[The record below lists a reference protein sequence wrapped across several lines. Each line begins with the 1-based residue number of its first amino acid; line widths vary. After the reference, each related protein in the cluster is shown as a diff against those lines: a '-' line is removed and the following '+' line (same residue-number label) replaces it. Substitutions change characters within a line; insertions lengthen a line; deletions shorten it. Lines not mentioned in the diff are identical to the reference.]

1 MKISKARIDKSGLA
15 LAKDTVDDV
24 DEYFAL
30 EDAFNEYR
38 KSHLQPLTETTLE
51 LQQWLGNY
59 GGKYYIAQRL
69 KRKPQILR
77 KLIRL
82 SVRLTQLQ
90 DIGGCRIIVDTN
102 NEVDKL
108 YSFIIS
114 KVEKQNH
121 FQLTRVTDYREK
133 GRDDTG
139 YRALHLL
146 LLRDE
151 RKLELQIRSRIQH
164 YWSESIERTS
174 VIYGYHLKEK
184 EGDEDVI
191 QYFKKLSD
199 VFYEIEA
206 NREPSSFQKLHL
218 DYFRRLAEKII
229 RKSDKNK
236 VFDSY
241 VNEGIIKTLITIE
254 ANKKS
259 LFNNWILV
267 FDWNTGAF
275 VSWDVVDR
283 DPETAIRAYVEHENQ
298 FPARQGFEVVLIGSS
313 DVSTIQQ
320 THSHYFGIE
329 SYESILEGL
338 EQSVIGF
345 NRRMDI
351 DTDARRILLTL
362 HRRDCWGGKSIT
374 VATLKNHFCKN
385 VLSFDS
391 ALEILVEKNLV
402 IRASANS
409 PVSLNLKERTR
420 IEQYF

>member
-1 MKISKARIDKSGLA
+1 MKISNARIDKAGLA

-24 DEYFAL
+24 DEYFEL
-30 EDAFNEYR
+30 EEVFDEYR

-51 LQQWLGNY
+51 LQHWLNSY
-59 GGKYYIAQRL
+59 GSNYYIAQRL
-69 KRKPQILR
+69 KRKPQIIR
-77 KLIRL
+77 KLKRL

-90 DIGGCRIIVDTN
+90 DVGGCRIIVDTN

-108 YSFIIS
+108 YAYIS
-114 KVEKQNH
+114 KKVQEQE
-121 FQLTRVTDYREK
+121 QLKLSRATDYRQQ

-139 YRALHLL
+139 YRALHLMF
-146 LLRDE
+146 LRDG

-164 YWSESIERTS
+164 YWSESIERSS

-184 EGDEDVI
+184 EGHEDVI

-206 NREPSSFQKLHL
+206 KREPTAFQKLHL
-218 DYFRRLAEKII
+218 DYFRRLAEEII

-241 VNEGIIKTLITIE
+241 VNEDIIKTLTAIE
-254 ANKKS
+254 ARKKS
-259 LFNNWILV
+259 VFNNWIIV

-283 DPETAIRAYVEHENQ
+283 DPEAAIRAYVEHENQ
-298 FPARQGFEVVLIGSS
+298 FASTQGYEVVLIGSS

-320 THSHYFGIE
+320 THSHYFGIDT
-329 SYESILEGL
+329 YENILEGL
-338 EQSVIGF
+338 EQSVVGF

-351 DTDARRILLTL
+351 DTDARKILLSL
-362 HRRDCWGGKSIT
+362 HRRNYWGGRGVA
-374 VATLKNHFCKN
+374 VATLRNHICKN
-385 VLSFDS
+385 MLSFDS
-391 ALEILVEKNLV
+391 ALKLLAEKKLV
-402 IRASANS
+402 IMASANS
-409 PVSLNLKERTR
+409 PVSLNLKEKAQ
-420 IEQYF
+420 IEQYL